1 MKYIGVKLLKPDNN
15 IHNVSIAKRCG
26 WLRLT
31 PPGVQEKKVRREI
44 TAMYTKNK
52 KTENR
57 INSGELENG

>member
-15 IHNVSIAKRCG
+15 VYTAKRCG

-44 TAMYTKNK
+44 TIMYTK

-57 INSGELENG
+57 INSRELENG